1 MTKNQQLLLGVGVVG
16 VAGYFYWKS
25 KQPKVGFVNYG
36 GAPKSYDRYFNTR
49 KKKGMVGLVKN
60 YEGASKLA
68 STRVQTGSTGGKIF
82 KGFAMQNAMPQQD
95 AQFRNSTGFFE
106 QKPGAFSWK

>member
-25 KQPKVGFVNYG
+25 KQPKVGFVNASG
-36 GAPKSYDRYFNTR
+36 KR
-49 KKKGMVGLVKN
+49 KMVGMVKN

-68 STRVQTGSTGGKIF
+68 SARVQTGSTGGKVF
-82 KGFAMQNAMPQQD
+82 KGFAVQNAMAQKD
-95 AQFRNSTGFFE
+95 AKWGNTTGFFQ

>member
-25 KQPKVGFVNYG
+25 KQPAKAGFLNASG
-36 GAPKSYDRYFNTR
+36 KRR
-49 KKKGMVGLVKN
+49 MVGMVKN

-68 STRVQTGSTGGKIF
+68 SKRVQTGSTGGKIF
-82 KGFAMQNAMPQQD
+82 KKKGFADQNAMPQKD
-95 AQFRNSTGFFE
+95 AKWGNSVGFFN

>member
-25 KQPKVGFVNYG
+25 KQPKVGFVNAAG
-36 GAPKSYDRYFNTR
+36 KMKMA
-49 KKKGMVGLVKN
+49 GMVKN

-68 STRVQTGSTGGKIF
+68 SKREKTGTKDGKIF
-82 KGFAMQNAMPQQD
+82 KKGFADQNVAPQKD
-95 AQFRNSTGFFE
+95 AKWGNTTGFFAV
-106 QKPGAFSWK
+106 KPGAYSWK